1 MASIL
6 LTIHFSPDKVRIE
19 EKLVKD
25 VQERVIVRTVIKERP
40 DGTKETIIDE
50 RRDTDTHIE
59 RERVTTAMADTAI
72 SLSQSLSGEFRGDT
86 VYTLGIQKKLL
97 GSLSGGIYAR
107 TDKEYGVTLSYSF

>member
-1 MASIL
+1 MPPELKI
-6 LTIHFSPDKVRIE
+6 K

-59 RERVTTAMADTAI
+59 REKVTTPASDTSI
-72 SLSQSLSGEFRGDT
+72 SLSQSLSGEYAQKT

-97 GSLSGGIYAR
+97 GSLSGGHLR
-107 TDKEYGVTLSYSF
+107 